1 MTTYVYTNDT
11 PSTDIQE
18 NKRLGFRTPRSI
30 LLPPYLTINNQYF
43 TAFTDSIDNV
53 FDSMVDVPTEILGN
67 LRNMWV
73 TNPTLE
79 NNQIAESQLIPFE
92 AWSQPEREI
101 LVKQVNFL
109 GMKLQNAGVVS
120 NDAYQTISRWVGQ
133 YWFGKG
139 TQSFIDFINYCLSSS
154 LTVTKLWT
162 QDYEIFVPE
171 GDPSIGIPIWEGGT
185 WYPTTHVAIIASGGL
200 QSLDIQTLVNFFY
213 EIANYNLVLD
223 SVDLSFTI
231 PIVDHIEDGYTD
243 ATVVAL
249 GLWADSVIV
258 MSNLVSYGA
267 DSPPIFDVSPDI
279 PTSAYSTQPENTDLS
294 AVYLLSQPTA
304 WIMDGQNRRF
314 PVYSGPNQ
322 LPTEGSD
329 LPTSV
334 CGNPSTDSTTGGYSL
349 IFGPVNWI
357 QVPGSSR
364 TTARIPS
371 FTTVPVERTAGL
383 SELPTQ
389 IVGNQR
395 ANLLVNPTG
404 FAEVI
409 EGSGVF
415 SPYWID

>member
-1 MTTYVYTNDT
+1 MTTYIYTNDQ

-18 NKRLGFRTPRSI
+18 NKRLGYRTPRSI
-30 LLPPYLTINNQYF
+30 LLPPYLTINNDYF
-43 TAFTDSIDNV
+43 IAFTDAIDNV
-53 FDSMVDVPTEILGN
+53 FDAMVDVPTEIIGN
-67 LRNMWV
+67 LRNMWI

-79 NNQIAESQLIPFE
+79 NAQITESQLIPFE

-120 NDAYQTISRWVGQ
+120 NDNYQTIARWVGQ

-139 TQSFIDFINYCLSSS
+139 TQSFIDFINYCLSAS

-162 QDYEIFVPE
+162 QDYNTFVPQN
-171 GDPSIGIPIWEGGT
+171 DPSVGTPIWEGGT

-200 QSLDIQTLVNFFY
+200 QSLDIETLVSFFY

-223 SVDLSFTI
+223 SIDLSFTI
-231 PIVDHIEDGYTD
+231 PIVDQIEDGYTD
-243 ATVVAL
+243 ATVVAI
-249 GLWADSVIV
+249 GLWEDSVIV
-258 MSNLVSYGA
+258 MSNVASFGA
-267 DSPPIFDVSPDI
+267 DSPATFDLSPDI
-279 PTSAYSTQPENTDLS
+279 PTSAFSIQPTNTDLS
-294 AVYLLSQPTA
+294 AVYMLSQPTA
-304 WIMDGQNRRF
+304 WIADDQNRKF
-314 PVYSGPNQ
+314 PVYSVANQ
-322 LPTEGSD
+322 TPTEDSD

-334 CGNPSTDSTTGGYSL
+334 CGNPSTDGTNGGYSL

-357 QVPGSSR
+357 EVPGSSR

-371 FTTVPVERTAGL
+371 FATTPVQRTAGVA
-383 SELPTQ
+383 ELPTQ

-404 FAEVI
+404 FAEVVA
-409 EGSGVF
+409 GSGVF
-415 SPYWID
+415 SPYWI